1 MLINIFT
8 KTIRD
13 RWLGALIATV
23 TLALFVLMAMAFY
36 RDIDLSFY
44 TELPEVFRQI
54 VGVPPGVDVA
64 SLGIGVM
71 ITSYGAWI
79 LSGLMI
85 AAGSASIAS
94 EESKGTIGI
103 LLGNPKSRT
112 NMLLSKAASM
122 ILLTALAV
130 AGLFGSIY
138 LIVGMFDISTTGLN
152 VLALNLHLFFNVLFY
167 GSMAMAIGAWT
178 GNRGTAAGA
187 TAGLMFVSIFA
198 VGILPLVEGLGGI
211 AKVFPWYYFNS
222 SEPLFNGV
230 NWGHIAILGIGI
242 VLFAI
247 VAVIGVNRRDLRG
260 QSIGV
265 TLLDRLRNNRITQKV
280 VERLAGSTRVSRIWI
295 KTLSEHQGIL
305 VVTGYIMFLV
315 MGLLIGPIYNFIPEE
330 LFSLTEDFPE
340 TLLIAFGGGNMSTP
354 EGFYQIETFGLM
366 APIALMV
373 VTITVGARALAG
385 EEGRRTMGLLLANPI
400 KRSKIVIE
408 KAWAMVVCAF
418 TVGFATFAGVW
429 LGSLIGGLGMD
440 VGNIAATCLLVTLF
454 GMLIG
459 ALALVLSAATGRT
472 KFAIYGSIGAALLF
486 YMISNFFPL
495 NESLASY
502 AKWSPYYYYLSS
514 DPLLTGMNWGHG
526 AILAGLTL
534 GLIMLSITLFQRRD
548 LR

>member
-1 MLINIFT
+1 MFINIFT

-13 RWLGALIATV
+13 RWLGTSIATV
-23 TLALFVLMAMAFY
+23 TLVLFVLMAMAFY

-54 VGVPPGVDVA
+54 LGVPPGVDVA

-71 ITSYGAWI
+71 VTSYGAWI
-79 LSGLMI
+79 LAGLMI

-94 EESKGTIGI
+94 EESNGTIGI

-112 NMLLSKAASM
+112 NVLLSKAASM
-122 ILLTALAV
+122 LLLAALAV

-138 LIVGMFDISTTGLN
+138 LIVGMFDISITGLN
-152 VLALNLHLFFNVLFY
+152 VGALNLHLFFNVLFY

-178 GNRGTAAGA
+178 GNRGTAVGA
-187 TAGLMFVSIFA
+187 TVGLMVVSIFA
-198 VGILPLVEGLGGI
+198 VGILPLVEGLEGI

-222 SEPLFNGV
+222 SEPLFNGI
-230 NWGHIAILGIGI
+230 NWGHIAVLCIGI
-242 VLFAI
+242 ALFVIA
-247 VAVIGVNRRDLRG
+247 AVIGVNRRDLKS
-260 QSIGV
+260 QNIGV
-265 TLLDRLRNNRITQKV
+265 TLLDRLRNNRITQNII
-280 VERLAGSTRVSRIWI
+280 ERLAGSTRVSHIWT

-305 VVTGYIMFLV
+305 VITGCIMFLV
-315 MGLLIGPIYNFIPEE
+315 MGLMIGPIYNFIPEE

-340 TLLIAFGGGNMSTP
+340 TLLVAFGGGNMSTP

-366 APIALMV
+366 APIALIV

-385 EEGRRTMGLLLANPI
+385 EEGRHTMSLLLANPI
-400 KRSKIVIE
+400 KRSRIVIE
-408 KAWAMVVCAF
+408 KAWVMVVCAF
-418 TVGFATFAGVW
+418 TVGFAIFAGVW

-440 VGNIAATCLLVTLF
+440 VGNIAATCLLVTLL
-454 GMLIG
+454 GMMIG
-459 ALALVLSAATGRT
+459 ALALALSAATGQT
-472 KFAIYGSIGAALLF
+472 KVAVYCSIGASLLF
-486 YMISNFFPL
+486 YVISTFFPL
-495 NESLASY
+495 NENLAGY

-534 GLIMLSITLFQRRD
+534 GLFVLSIALFQRRD

>member
-13 RWLGALIATV
+13 RWFGTLIATV
-23 TLALFVLMAMAFY
+23 TLVLFVLMAMAFY

-54 VGVPPGVDVA
+54 LGVPPGVDVA

-152 VLALNLHLFFNVLFY
+152 VGALSLHLFLNVLFY
-167 GSMAMAIGAWT
+167 GFMAMAIGAWT
-178 GNRGTAAGA
+178 GNRGTAAG
-187 TAGLMFVSIFA
+187 TTVGLMFVSIFA

-222 SEPLFNGV
+222 SEPLFNGI

-265 TLLDRLRNNRITQKV
+265 TLLDRLRNNRITRKV
-280 VERLAGSTRVSRIWI
+280 VERLAGSARVSHIWI

-315 MGLLIGPIYNFIPEE
+315 MGLMIGPIYNFIPEE
-330 LFSLTEDFPE
+330 LYSLIEDFPE
-340 TLLIAFGGGNMSTP
+340 TLLIAFGGGDMSTP

-366 APIALMV
+366 APIAIMV
-373 VTITVGARALAG
+373 VTIAVGARALAG
-385 EEGRRTMGLLLANPI
+385 EEERRTMGLLLANPI

-408 KAWAMVVCAF
+408 KAWAMVICAF

-429 LGSLIGGLGMD
+429 LGSLIGRLGMD
-440 VGNIAATCLLVTLF
+440 VGNIAATCLLVTLL

-459 ALALVLSAATGRT
+459 ALALALSAATGRI
-472 KFAIYGSIGAALLF
+472 KVAVYGSIGAALLF
-486 YMISNFFPL
+486 YVISNFFPL

-514 DPLLTGMNWGHG
+514 DPLLTGMDWGHG

-534 GLIMLSITLFQRRD
+534 GLIILSITLFQRRD